1 LLILLVPVPSLSTCK
16 MIVSKR
22 KWRKSGAARTL
33 LRPVPLRSSVA
44 HHACRK
50 RLFSLNKF
58 SLCLSRAC
66 LGKMI
71 VLYINCSKEVRF
83 SRRNPPRN
91 HLGCSVVAIRGGN
104 ARLAPQ
110 LPLRVTGACLGKFK
124 RSAFHRLAEKCNSSR
139 LSHLKHDANR
149 SDPCV
154 MQGCTKRLLFQL
166 FLCSSRACLGK
177 NLIFSI
183 ERLQRRRFSH
193 RALAA

>member
-1 LLILLVPVPSLSTCK
+1 
-16 MIVSKR
+16 MMVSKR

-83 SRRNPPRN
+83 SRRSPPRN
-91 HLGCSVVAIRGGN
+91 HLGCSVVATRGGN

-110 LPLRVTGACLGKFK
+110 LPLCVTGACLAIQTIGFPEQK
-124 RSAFHRLAEKCNSSR
+124 SAKAAV
-139 LSHLKHDANR
+139 LSPHLKHDANR

>member
-1 LLILLVPVPSLSTCK
+1 MLILLVPVPSLSTCK

-124 RSAFHRLAEKCNSSR
+124 QRSAFHRLAEKCNSSR
-139 LSHLKHDANR
+139 FITSPEARCQPIRSLRHAGLHKTPSVSTFPVLVPSLSWQK
-149 SDPCV
+149 
-154 MQGCTKRLLFQL
+154 
-166 FLCSSRACLGK
+166 
-177 NLIFSI
+177 
-183 ERLQRRRFSH
+183 SH
-193 RALAA
+193 F